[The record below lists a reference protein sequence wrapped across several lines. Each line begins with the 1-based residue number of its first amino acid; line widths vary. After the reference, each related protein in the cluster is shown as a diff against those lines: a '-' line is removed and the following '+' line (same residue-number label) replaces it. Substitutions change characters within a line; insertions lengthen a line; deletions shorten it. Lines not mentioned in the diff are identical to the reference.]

1 MEDTI
6 VAISTSVGEGA
17 ISIIRLSGHD
27 ALNIASK
34 VFTKDLTKVDSH
46 TIHYG
51 FITSNNEKIDEVLVS
66 VMKAPKTFTRE
77 DIVEINCHGGIA
89 TTNKVLEVL
98 LENGARL
105 AEPGEFTKRAFLNG
119 RIDLLE
125 AEATMDLISSKAESA
140 RKISINT
147 LTGETSNLIKN
158 LRSELV
164 KIISNIEV
172 NIDYPEYEDIE
183 VLTNESILP
192 DIKKFKE
199 KLEEIIKKSEDSK
212 VIKEGIRVGIIG
224 RPNVGKSSLLN
235 SLLEEEKAIVT
246 DVPGTTRDIVEGSLI
261 VSGIPLNIIDTAG
274 IRKTEDT
281 VEKIGVEKSLKI
293 IDTSDLLIYILNNN
307 EEITEEE
314 KEILK
319 RGTVDFYTC
328 SYYMSSCI
336 TTHEGEATV
345 EGNLAGGAK
354 NPYLQASD
362 WGWQI
367 DPDGLRYSLNEIYE
381 RYRIPIMVVENGLGA
396 RDEKA
401 EDGQIHDSYRIDY
414 LRRHIEAMY
423 EATEDG
429 VDLMGYTPWGCI
441 DLVSASTGEM
451 AKRYGF
457 IYVNKFDDGT
467 GDLSREKKDSFDWY
481 KNVIATNGQC
491 L

>member
-164 KIISNIEV
+164 KII
-172 NIDYPEYEDIE
+172 
-183 VLTNESILP
+183 
-192 DIKKFKE
+192 
-199 KLEEIIKKSEDSK
+199 
-212 VIKEGIRVGIIG
+212 
-224 RPNVGKSSLLN
+224 
-235 SLLEEEKAIVT
+235 
-246 DVPGTTRDIVEGSLI
+246 
-261 VSGIPLNIIDTAG
+261 
-274 IRKTEDT
+274 
-281 VEKIGVEKSLKI
+281 
-293 IDTSDLLIYILNNN
+293 DTSDLLIYILNNN

-314 KEILK
+314 KEILEKTKNKK
-319 RGTVDFYTC
+319 RIIVVNKIDLKTKLNKKLLD
-328 SYYMSSCI
+328 SYIEISVKENI
-336 TTHEGEATV
+336 GIDKIKDEIKRLFNIGEIST
-345 EGNLAGGAK
+345 NDMT
-354 NPYLQASD
+354 YLSNARS
-362 WGWQI
+362 I
-367 DPDGLRYSLNEIYE
+367 ALLKKSLNNINDAINEINNNN
-381 RYRIPIMVVENGLGA
+381 PIDIVELSLKESWNNLGEVIGETYT
-396 RDEKA
+396 DELLD
-401 EDGQIHDSYRIDY
+401 E
-414 LRRHIEAMY
+414 L
-423 EATEDG
+423 
-429 VDLMGYTPWGCI
+429 
-441 DLVSASTGEM
+441 
-451 AKRYGF
+451 F
-457 IYVNKFDDGT
+457 
-467 GDLSREKKDSFDWY
+467 SRF
-481 KNVIATNGQC
+481 C
-491 L
+491 LGK

>member
-314 KEILK
+314 KEILEKTKNKK
-319 RGTVDFYTC
+319 RIIVVNKIDLKTKLNKKLLDCYIEISVKENIGIDKIKDEIKRLFN
-328 SYYMSSCI
+328 I
-336 TTHEGEATV
+336 GEIST
-345 EGNLAGGAK
+345 NDMT
-354 NPYLQASD
+354 YLSNARS
-362 WGWQI
+362 I
-367 DPDGLRYSLNEIYE
+367 ALLKKSLNNINDAINEINNNN
-381 RYRIPIMVVENGLGA
+381 PIDIVELSLKESWNNLGEVIGETYT
-396 RDEKA
+396 DELLD
-401 EDGQIHDSYRIDY
+401 E
-414 LRRHIEAMY
+414 L
-423 EATEDG
+423 
-429 VDLMGYTPWGCI
+429 
-441 DLVSASTGEM
+441 
-451 AKRYGF
+451 F
-457 IYVNKFDDGT
+457 
-467 GDLSREKKDSFDWY
+467 SRF
-481 KNVIATNGQC
+481 C
-491 L
+491 LGK

>member
-314 KEILK
+314 KEILEKTKNKK
-319 RGTVDFYTC
+319 RIIVVNKIDLKTKLNKKLLD
-328 SYYMSSCI
+328 SYIEISVKENI
-336 TTHEGEATV
+336 GIDKIKDEIKRLFNIGEIST
-345 EGNLAGGAK
+345 NDMT
-354 NPYLQASD
+354 YLSNARS
-362 WGWQI
+362 I
-367 DPDGLRYSLNEIYE
+367 ALLKKSLNNINDAINEINNNNPITINCQCA
-381 RYRIPIMVVENGLGA
+381 IPRTTAAVTAIPFPPL
-396 RDEKA
+396 K
-401 EDGQIHDSYRIDY
+401 
-414 LRRHIEAMY
+414 
-423 EATEDG
+423 
-429 VDLMGYTPWGCI
+429 
-441 DLVSASTGEM
+441 
-451 AKRYGF
+451 
-457 IYVNKFDDGT
+457 
-467 GDLSREKKDSFDWY
+467 
-481 KNVIATNGQC
+481 
-491 L
+491 

>member
-89 TTNKVLEVL
+89 ITNKVLEVL

-319 RGTVDFYTC
+319 KTKNKKRIIVVNKIDLKTKLNKKLLD
-328 SYYMSSCI
+328 SYIEISVKENI
-336 TTHEGEATV
+336 GIDKIKDEIKRLFNIGEIST
-345 EGNLAGGAK
+345 NDMT
-354 NPYLQASD
+354 YLSNARS
-362 WGWQI
+362 I
-367 DPDGLRYSLNEIYE
+367 ALLKKSLNNINDAINEINNNN
-381 RYRIPIMVVENGLGA
+381 PIDIVELSLKESWNNLGEVIGETYT
-396 RDEKA
+396 DELLD
-401 EDGQIHDSYRIDY
+401 E
-414 LRRHIEAMY
+414 L
-423 EATEDG
+423 
-429 VDLMGYTPWGCI
+429 
-441 DLVSASTGEM
+441 
-451 AKRYGF
+451 F
-457 IYVNKFDDGT
+457 
-467 GDLSREKKDSFDWY
+467 SRF
-481 KNVIATNGQC
+481 C
-491 L
+491 LGK

>member
-51 FITSNNEKIDEVLVS
+51 FITGNNEKIDEVLVS

-125 AEATMDLISSKAESA
+125 AEATMDLISSKVESA

-158 LRSELV
+158 LRSELI

-314 KEILK
+314 KEILEKTKNKK
-319 RGTVDFYTC
+319 RIIVVNKIDLKTKLNKKLLD
-328 SYYMSSCI
+328 SYIEISVKENI
-336 TTHEGEATV
+336 GIDKIKDEIKRLFNIGEIST
-345 EGNLAGGAK
+345 NDMT
-354 NPYLQASD
+354 YLSNARS
-362 WGWQI
+362 I
-367 DPDGLRYSLNEIYE
+367 ALLKKSLNNINDAINEINNNN
-381 RYRIPIMVVENGLGA
+381 PIDIVELSLKESWNNLGEVIGETYT
-396 RDEKA
+396 DELLD
-401 EDGQIHDSYRIDY
+401 E
-414 LRRHIEAMY
+414 L
-423 EATEDG
+423 
-429 VDLMGYTPWGCI
+429 
-441 DLVSASTGEM
+441 
-451 AKRYGF
+451 F
-457 IYVNKFDDGT
+457 
-467 GDLSREKKDSFDWY
+467 SRF
-481 KNVIATNGQC
+481 C
-491 L
+491 LGK